1 MAVTRV
7 TDLAIDNLPIVDFFD
22 PDAAF
27 DGATS
32 TRLSLAS
39 SDGYQ
44 LVFQGT
50 GFAFDGRDRPTDGT
64 VTAVRLY
71 DGDGNLVGRIDDVSF
86 SLEDYYDT
94 VAVGDRPGRFT
105 ADLMSGDDTI
115 SGGRSDDQLIGY
127 AGDDSI
133 SGGSG
138 SDLLIGDAGRDTILG
153 GLGADDIDGGTGA
166 DQLYGGAGQD
176 LIYGFDGNDRIW
188 GGDDSDRLYG
198 EKGDDVLRGD
208 GGQDSLAGGSGSDLL
223 IGGAGRDVLEGGA
236 GADRFQFNSSAEAGD
251 LVLDFS
257 RAEGDR
263 LVFAAAGFDNL
274 KPNFDLVVNDDPT
287 ASTSRGAFLFDTGTQ
302 DLFYDANGKAAGG
315 VTFVATLDGVDTLTK
330 ADFLIV

>member
-7 TDLAIDNLPIVDFFD
+7 TDFAIDNLPIVDFFD

-32 TRLSLAS
+32 TRLSLVS
-39 SDGYQ
+39 RDGYE

-50 GFAFDGRDRPTDGT
+50 DFAFDGRDRPTDGT

-71 DGDGNLVGRIDDVSF
+71 DAHGDLVGRIDDVSF

-115 SGGRSDDQLIGY
+115 SGGRADDHLVGY
-127 AGDDSI
+127 AGNDSI
-133 SGGSG
+133 VGGAG
-138 SDLLIGDAGRDTILG
+138 SDLLIGDAGRDTIIG
-153 GLGADDIDGGTGA
+153 GLGDDDIDGGTGA
-166 DQLYGGAGQD
+166 DRLYGDSGQD
-176 LIYGFDGNDRIW
+176 LIYGFDGNDRIY

-198 EKGDDVLRGD
+198 EKGDDLIRGD
-208 GGQDSLAGGSGSDLL
+208 AGHDSLSGGSGDDTL
-223 IGGAGRDVLEGGA
+223 IGGAGKDELDGGT
-236 GADRFQFNSSAEAGD
+236 GADHFQFNSSSEGGD
-251 LVLDFS
+251 LVWDFFRS
-257 RAEGDR
+257 EGDK

-274 KPNFDLVVNDDPT
+274 TANFDLVVNGDPEAT
-287 ASTSRGAFLFDTGTQ
+287 TNRGTFLFDTGSHE
-302 DLFYDANGKAAGG
+302 LFYDANGKAAGG
-315 VTFVATLDGVDTLTK
+315 VTFVAELHDVATLNKG
-330 ADFLIV
+330 DFLIV